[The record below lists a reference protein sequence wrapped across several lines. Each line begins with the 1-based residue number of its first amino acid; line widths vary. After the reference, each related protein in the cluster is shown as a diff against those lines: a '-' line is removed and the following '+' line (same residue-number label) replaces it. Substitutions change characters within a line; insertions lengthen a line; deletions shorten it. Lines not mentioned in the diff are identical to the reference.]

1 MRSRFLIY
9 RLIIECE
16 YHQTL
21 DLSNALSATPL
32 ENVRPK
38 MYVRLAGRLCRTCL
52 LGQSRGPTRPATP
65 SIINCFM
72 RIGPHT
78 GHRSIHE
85 MLIRHETCAYQSLT
99 PFHHEMIGRNGMLV
113 LTPSAARHPTIR
125 NGHPAVLST
134 IRGDHSF
141 QALPPRFPRLWRGF
155 AKCTAGL
162 GTAQLPNQDSSE
174 AAPPSRLVG
183 SFPMHLRNPFAKM
196 PSISHCTYHP
206 GSGQLQTYPCFW
218 VVPECRA
225 CSCTKQLPLRVKG
238 TSNDDPQGVSWSYY
252 INTSKYI
259 EPSCS

>member
-9 RLIIECE
+9 RLIIKCE

-85 MLIRHETCAYQSLT
+85 MLTRHETCAYQSLT

-196 PSISHCTYHP
+196 PSISHYTYHP

>member
-1 MRSRFLIY
+1 MCGPKCTS
-9 RLIIECE
+9 
-16 YHQTL
+16 
-21 DLSNALSATPL
+21 ALPDVCVVHVYSDNRAAPRDPHHPASSIASCVS
-32 ENVRPK
+32 VR
-38 MYVRLAGRLCRTCL
+38 T
-52 LGQSRGPTRPATP
+52 QD
-65 SIINCFM
+65 
-72 RIGPHT
+72 T
-78 GHRSIHE
+78 G
-85 MLIRHETCAYQSLT
+85 AYQSLT
-99 PFHHEMIGRNGMLV
+99 PFHHEMIARNGMLV
-113 LTPSAARHPTIR
+113 PSAARHPTIR
-125 NGHPAVLST
+125 DGHPAVLST

-218 VVPECRA
+218 VVPGCRA

-252 INTSKYI
+252 MNTSKYI
-259 EPSCS
+259 EPSYS